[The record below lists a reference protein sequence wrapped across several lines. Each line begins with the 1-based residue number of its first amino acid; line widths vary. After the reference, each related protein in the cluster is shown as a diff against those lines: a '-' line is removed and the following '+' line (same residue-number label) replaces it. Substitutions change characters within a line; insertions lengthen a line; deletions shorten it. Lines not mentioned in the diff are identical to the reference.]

1 MALLIVSSSV
11 CSQMV
16 GVLANTGELGE
27 QECLKGAHFVRL
39 AALRSLPL
47 VFLVNTASEQELP
60 TASDVVKG
68 RAQLMASIATTRVP
82 KITLLLGGAYGPSYY
97 AMVSVCAWLVCVR

>member
-1 MALLIVSSSV
+1 MVSS

-16 GVLANTGELGE
+16 GVLANTGELGQ

-47 VFLVNTASEQELP
+47 VFLVNTLSEQE
-60 TASDVVKG
+60 TASHVVQG

-82 KITLLLGGAYGPSYY
+82 KITLVLGGAYGPSYY
-97 AMVSVCAWLVCVR
+97 AMVSVCVWTMLW